1 MRTGSSYRLPVVR
14 VMNVHI
20 DHVRVFDADVGKASE
35 VSSAH
40 TESKVYSFPEPEDT
54 EVFYSALAK
63 RGPLTLEGKA
73 QQKCV
78 CKCPC
83 MPLQ

>member
-1 MRTGSSYRLPVVR
+1 
-14 VMNVHI
+14 MNVHI

-54 EVFYSALAK
+54 EVFYSALVK
-63 RGPLTLEGKA
+63 RGPSYS
-73 QQKCV
+73 
-78 CKCPC
+78 
-83 MPLQ
+83 